1 MAYVSYTDT
10 TQTPKN
16 VKITTLRG
24 VTNHNPNKLNNTD
37 YLLPL
42 YKDLNITLYTV

>member
-1 MAYVSYTDT
+1 MVYVPYTDT

-16 VKITTLRG
+16 VQITTLRG
-24 VTNHNPNKLNNTD
+24 VTNHNPNNLNNTD

-42 YKDLNITLYTV
+42 YKDLHVTLRTV